1 MWPKNKDI
9 SKMSKQCL
17 KEFLLAKMCTCENQ
31 TILEDQTSYGGLVR
45 AESVKSMS
53 S

>member
-17 KEFLLAKMCTCENQ
+17 KEFLLAKMCKSNNK
-31 TILEDQTSYGGLVR
+31 TSNGGLVR
-45 AESVKSMS
+45 AESVKAMS